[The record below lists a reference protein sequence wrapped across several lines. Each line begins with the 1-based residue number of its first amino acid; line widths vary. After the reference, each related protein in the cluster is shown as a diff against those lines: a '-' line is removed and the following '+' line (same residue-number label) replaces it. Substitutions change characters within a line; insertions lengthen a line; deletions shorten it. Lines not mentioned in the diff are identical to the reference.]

1 MRMHQ
6 YGLLKSHRGIF
17 CELFTFTTSICRL
30 TFLEL
35 NDVYWVLRST
45 NLFFKVS
52 RHFYDASNCIVAW
65 LSPLRGQSFL
75 S

>member
-1 MRMHQ
+1 MRMRQ
-6 YGLLKSHRGIF
+6 YGLLKSQRGIF
-17 CELFTFTTSICRL
+17 CELFMFTTSICRL

-35 NDVYWVLRST
+35 NV
-45 NLFFKVS
+45 FFKVS
-52 RHFYDASNCIVAW
+52 RHFYDASNFIVAW